1 MPQPHILVVDDDH
14 IVRETVKHV
23 LLESGY
29 QISEATNGLGAL
41 ESIARTRPDLIL
53 LDVMMPDLDGFEV
66 CRRLRAD
73 PYSAKL
79 PIIFLTSKD
88 RPTDVANGLN
98 AGGDDFVSKAAI
110 RIELPAR
117 IHALLRRIPG
127 GSLDLESDHVVH
139 GELQLHT
146 VLLEAQVGERR
157 VELTPVEHHLLHY
170 LLKHAGQPIATDQ
183 LLQDVWG
190 YHPGTGDPKL
200 VRVTIARLRAKIE
213 PHPENPQYLLNIR
226 GRGYLIKD

>member
-1 MPQPHILVVDDDH
+1 MPHILVVDDDRT
-14 IVRETVKHV
+14 VRETVKHV
-23 LLESGY
+23 LLDSDY
-29 QISEATNGLGAL
+29 QISEATNGLEAL
-41 ESIARTRPDLIL
+41 EMIARTRPDLII
-53 LDVMMPDLDGFEV
+53 LDIMMPELDGLEV
-66 CRRLRAD
+66 CRRIRAD
-73 PYSAKL
+73 PYYAKL

-88 RPTDVANGLN
+88 RSTDVAKGLN
-98 AGGDDFVSKAAI
+98 VGGDDFVSKSAI

-127 GSLDLESDHVVH
+127 GSLDLESDHIVH
-139 GELQLHT
+139 GELRLHT
-146 VLLEAQVGERR
+146 VLLEAQLGERR
-157 VELTPVEHHLLHY
+157 VELTPIEHRLLHY
-170 LLKHAGQPIATDQ
+170 LMTHAGQPTATDQ

-213 PHPENPQYLLNIR
+213 PHPDNPQYLLNIR

>member
-1 MPQPHILVVDDDH
+1 MPYILVVDDDLV
-14 IVRETVKHV
+14 VRETVRHV
-23 LLESGY
+23 LLDFGY
-29 QISEATNGLGAL
+29 QISAATNGLEAL
-41 ESIARTRPDLIL
+41 DMIAHTRPDLII
-53 LDVMMPDLDGFEV
+53 LDVVMPDLDGFEV
-66 CRRLRAD
+66 CRRIRAD
-73 PYSAKL
+73 PYFAKL

-88 RPTDVANGLN
+88 RPTDVAEGLN

-127 GSLDLESDHVVH
+127 GSLDLGSDHVVH

-146 VLLEAQVGERR
+146 VLLEVQVGERR
-157 VELTPVEHHLLHY
+157 VELTPVEHRLLHY
-170 LLKHAGQPIATDQ
+170 LLKQAGQPIATDQ